1 MEMIF
6 TCDRC
11 RFIFHREKE
20 PEQCPNCSK
29 PAVREA
35 DQAERL
41 EYEVRL
47 KASREW

>member
-11 RFIFHREKE
+11 RFIFRREKE
-20 PEQCPNCSK
+20 PEQCPNCGK
-29 PAVREA
+29 PTVREA

-41 EYEVRL
+41 EYEARL